1 MKKIKNHAVII
12 TGALGGIGKTLCE
25 VLKEKGFH
33 VIGIDRKKN
42 VSKTDYPVIRY
53 DISTI
58 SLPDNQEEL
67 KTLIYAELGNNAI
80 KSIINNAAIQIVR
93 NTAEITW
100 DDWART
106 FGTNVFAPFFIIRMF
121 LEELKKCRGSVINM
135 ASIHARLTK
144 KDFTAYST
152 SKGALVSL
160 TRAMALDL
168 APDVRVNAI
177 MPAATDTPMLREGFK
192 ENPEGFTL
200 LEEYH
205 PLKRIA
211 DPKEI
216 ATTASFLISD
226 DSSFIT
232 GSTIWVDGGIGG
244 VLNDPVFA
252 R

>member
-1 MKKIKNHAVII
+1 MNKGSVLV
-12 TGALGGIGKTLCE
+12 TGALGGIGVSLCDYMY
-25 VLKEKGFH
+25 KEGYH
-33 VIGIDRKKN
+33 VIGVDRKANETEKP
-42 VSKTDYPVIRY
+42 YPIIKY

-58 SLPDNQEEL
+58 NNNPDKFKKFKKSVENVMEKHPL
-67 KTLIYAELGNNAI
+67 KGV
-80 KSIINNAAIQIVR
+80 INNAAIQIIK
-93 NTAEITW
+93 NTSDITW
-100 DDWART
+100 DDWEKT
-106 FGTNVFAPFFIIRMF
+106 FGTNVFAPFFIVRAFM
-121 LEELKKCRGSVINM
+121 EELKKNQGAVVNM

-168 APDVRVNAI
+168 APDIRVNAV

-192 ENPEGFTL
+192 YNTNGYSDL
-200 LEEYH
+200 KRYH
-205 PLKRIA
+205 PLQRIA
-211 DPKEI
+211 DPEEVAK
-216 ATTASFLISD
+216 AVKFLLQD
-226 DSSFIT
+226 DASFIT